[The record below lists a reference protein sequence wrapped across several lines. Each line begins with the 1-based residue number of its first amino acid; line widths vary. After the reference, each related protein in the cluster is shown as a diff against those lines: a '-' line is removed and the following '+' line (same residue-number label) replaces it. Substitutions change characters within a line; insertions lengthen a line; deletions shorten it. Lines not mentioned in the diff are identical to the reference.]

1 MDLIQERILPT
12 RSALSE
18 HLLAKAHGDLE
29 LPPLSELTTA
39 LIRLAQGKRTKCLL
53 PVGIAPLEYALV
65 RRGRRVFVSVYETS
79 SAPEVH
85 QLERPVDLSRLIRV
99 CADEARAQAQ
109 NEPDKAARQIALHF
123 ADRVLRTDI
132 CADVA
137 PRRARL
143 VKGGAK
149 EPGKGVLSFGYEVE
163 LEERDGPTSRAQR
176 ADVHALLVTGTLW
189 AHLHGRRCAIA
200 KGPILLAV
208 QRMVVA
214 VRALFDAWES
224 GRPTNVRLRA
234 GEFGVGVRLTKH
246 DVASLTLR
254 TTAGELKLSDVRP
267 DEVALPILALA
278 ADLIRSLVRADRS
291 QTRNLRVVALRDE
304 VRALRKAVR
313 QQGRPDGFINEDA
326 ERMREASPLSEVPPM
341 AETPRAT
348 PRAAN
353 APSGS
358 MRFESRWRLD
368 LDGLFAAG
376 TYFCGDRLVLSGP
389 QHTLAVERGTGDV
402 LWAREG
408 AEATIMAGPAL
419 LRMGREGEVELCS
432 VKDGEA
438 YASTRIAPRS
448 GPQQGFYMSAPG
460 IAPVAVVAE
469 GTSGLVALD
478 LHTGQP
484 RWRFQSRRAG
494 AFHAR
499 RAGRIL
505 LVADEGAIHAI
516 DAGTGEDLWRFAIR
530 GRFSHAPV
538 VTGDRVIAVA
548 EGRKG
553 QVFGIDLYSGQEAFR
568 LSLGEAPAAAPIGA
582 PGLALLTLGDERLVA
597 IDTKSGHVRWDVS
610 DPGISIGASALVV
623 DELLVTNAPG
633 GGLAATELSNGSP
646 RWTELLGDPIGDE
659 VPRRLEPV
667 LRGGALFVPAGDV
680 HIVRPSDGE
689 VLGSIDGDIVPDRLR
704 VDERGWVYIAE
715 ESGHVAA
722 FAPVTALRLIR
733 GGA

>member
-18 HLLAKAHGDLE
+18 HLLAKTNDHLE

-65 RRGRRVFVSVYETS
+65 RRGRRVYVSVYETS

-99 CADEARAQAQ
+99 CAEEAQNQAQ
-109 NEPDKAARQIALHF
+109 SEPDKAARQIALHF
-123 ADRVLRTDI
+123 AERVLRTEI
-132 CADVA
+132 RADVK
-137 PRRARL
+137 PRRARV
-143 VKGGAK
+143 VKGGAT
-149 EPGKGVLSFGYEVE
+149 EPGKGALSFGYEVE

-176 ADVHALLVTGTLW
+176 ADVHALLVKGTLW
-189 AHLHGRRCAIA
+189 AHLHGRRCVIA
-200 KGPILLAV
+200 RGPILLAV

-214 VRALFDAWES
+214 VRALFDAWEA

-246 DVASLTLR
+246 DEATLTLR
-254 TTAGELKLSDVRP
+254 TSAGELKLSDVRP
-267 DEVALPILALA
+267 DEVALPILAMA

-291 QTRNLRVVALRDE
+291 QSRNLRVVSLRDE

-326 ERMREASPLSEVPPM
+326 ERMREASPLSEPASIPTKDAPVARPG
-341 AETPRAT
+341 
-348 PRAAN
+348 
-353 APSGS
+353 PSGS
-358 MRFESRWRLD
+358 MRFESRWRLE

-419 LRMGREGEVELCS
+419 LRMGRDGDVELCS
-432 VKDGEA
+432 VQDGDA

-448 GPQQGFYMSAPG
+448 GPQQGFYMNAPG

-494 AFHAR
+494 AFHAK

-530 GRFSHAPV
+530 GRFSHVPV

-553 QVFGIDLYSGQEAFR
+553 QVFGIDLYSGQETFR
-568 LSLGEAPAAAPIGA
+568 LSLGEAPAAAPISA
-582 PGLALLTLGDERLVA
+582 PGLALVTLGDERLVA
-597 IDTKSGHVRWDVS
+597 IDAKSGHVRWDVS

-633 GGLAATELSNGSP
+633 GGLAATDLHNGSP

-689 VLGSIDGDIVPDRLR
+689 VLGCIDGDIVPDRLR
-704 VDERGWVYIAE
+704 VDERGWVYVAE

-722 FAPVTALRLIR
+722 FAPVTTLRLIR